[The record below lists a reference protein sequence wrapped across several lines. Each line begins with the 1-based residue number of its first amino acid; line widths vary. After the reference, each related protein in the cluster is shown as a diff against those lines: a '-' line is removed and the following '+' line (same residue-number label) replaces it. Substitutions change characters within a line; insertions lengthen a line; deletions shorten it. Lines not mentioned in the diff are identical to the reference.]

1 VPDDPSKPYTPF
13 VVPAPVG
20 TDQFPNRR
28 VFPRYPFIAQAEVID
43 LGSGARLSTRT
54 SEVGLG
60 GCYLDMINPIP
71 DGTPVRVHL
80 RCDKGTFEAP
90 GKVVYCQQGF
100 GMGIAFGEIAP
111 AQRKILESWL
121 VEFAGNI

>member
-1 VPDDPSKPYTPF
+1 MPDDPSKPYTPY
-13 VVPAPVG
+13 VIPAPAG

-28 VFPRYPFIAQAEVID
+28 CTPRYPFIAQAEVVD

-54 SEVGLG
+54 SEVGMR

-71 DGTPVRVHL
+71 EGTSVKVCL

-90 GKVVYCQQGF
+90 GKVVYCQPGF
-100 GMGIAFGEIAP
+100 GMGIAFGEVAP
-111 AQRKILESWL
+111 AQQKILESWL
-121 VEFAGNI
+121 AEFAGNI